1 MVRNKKAKI
10 ELYRIEKCNNTA
22 MFLRIR
28 MVWFIFLFLL
38 PFTKLIAQKTKVSQ
52 LQNAEIEIMQSNYT
66 GSILLL
72 NEEIKKNPDHHL
84 AYFLRGLAKKE
95 LGDNLG
101 AYNDFSNSI
110 LLHPGFSKAYYHR
123 CILKID
129 FKDYYNAL
137 SDINKAL
144 SYQVT
149 NTDYYVAR
157 GYIYNILKDTTNA
170 LHDYNTAIFLDANN
184 HNAYLNKSL
193 LELNMKQY
201 EKALSSINKSIS
213 IFPFSM
219 NAFVIRGYI
228 RLNSSDTA
236 GAISDYEFAISKDST
251 FILAYYNLAL
261 YYHNHKDLQKAFRN
275 YNKVIELN
283 PYHAECL
290 YNRAALYAENEKF
303 VEAIA
308 DYNMVIKINP
318 SNIYAY
324 FNRAIV
330 KQYLSD
336 YVNSISDLTKVID
349 LYPRFQKAY
358 VLRSNMYMQIKN
370 YKQAQKDHDFAQYL
384 AKHYSDSS
392 NIQTADSVYLMPL
405 LDFRSEFQALDTTAG
420 HIQFKPYKLE
430 LKDIYEIQADNDDKK
445 ISNYNNEI
453 DNLNH
458 NKLINFKLKINNTPL
473 NINYDNIAESK
484 TLFDSLSVKIKT
496 DSQLKYIWNSVLS
509 SMLKNF
515 KEANEYAMQ
524 INDTSDYA
532 YLAKFH
538 KANIY
543 LKLGEQDENDNFET
557 PFADLS
563 QTSEIN
569 KNYSKAIEEYTESL
583 LLNNKFSYAYYN
595 RAYAKSLIND
605 ISGAITDFSSCI
617 YFDNN
622 NSNAYYNRGL
632 LFVITGDY
640 ESACRDFSKAGEL
653 GLPESY
659 ALMYRYC
666 K

>member
-1 MVRNKKAKI
+1 
-10 ELYRIEKCNNTA
+10 

-28 MVWFIFLFLL
+28 IVWFILFFLVLVFA
-38 PFTKLIAQKTKVSQ
+38 TKLSAQKTKVSQ
-52 LQNAEIEIMQSNYT
+52 LQNAEFEIMQSNYT

-101 AYNDFSNSI
+101 SYNDFSNSI

-137 SDINKAL
+137 TDINKAL

-201 EKALSSINKSIS
+201 EKALASINKSIS
-213 IFPFSM
+213 IFHFSM
-219 NAFVIRGYI
+219 NSFVIRGYI
-228 RLNSSDTA
+228 KLNNCDTA

-261 YYHNHKDLQKAFRN
+261 YYHNHKDLQKALNN

-336 YVNSISDLTKVID
+336 YVNSISDLTKVIE

-384 AKHYSDSS
+384 SKQNSDSS
-392 NIQTADSVYLMPL
+392 NSHLTDSVYLMPL
-405 LDFRSEFQALDTTAG
+405 LDFRAEFQALDTTAG
-420 HIQFKPYKLE
+420 HVQFKPYKLE
-430 LKDIYEIQADNDDKK
+430 LKDIYVIQADNEDKK
-445 ISNYNNEI
+445 IGNYNNEI
-453 DNLNH
+453 DNLNR
-458 NKLINFKLKINNTPL
+458 NQLINFKLKINNTPP
-473 NINYDNIAESK
+473 NISYENIAESK
-484 TLFDSLSVKIKT
+484 TLFDSLSVKTKINLQMK
-496 DSQLKYIWNSVLS
+496 QIWNSVLS
-509 SMLKNF
+509 AMLKNF

-524 INDTSDYA
+524 ISDTSDFA
-532 YLAKFH
+532 YLSRFH
-538 KANIY
+538 IANIY
-543 LKLGEQDENDNFET
+543 LKQGEQEEDENFET
-557 PFADLS
+557 QFADYS
-563 QTSEIN
+563 KISETN
-569 KNYSKAIEEYTESL
+569 KNYSKAIEEYTEAIL
-583 LLNNKFSYAYYN
+583 HNNKFSYAYYN
-595 RAYAKSLIND
+595 RAYAKSLISD
-605 ISGAITDFSSCI
+605 ISGAISDFSSCI

>member
-1 MVRNKKAKI
+1 
-10 ELYRIEKCNNTA
+10 

-228 RLNSSDTA
+228 RLNSNDTA
-236 GAISDYEFAISKDST
+236 GAFTRGGARGHE
-251 FILAYYNLAL
+251 
-261 YYHNHKDLQKAFRN
+261 DLQHCRT
-275 YNKVIELN
+275 
-283 PYHAECL
+283 P
-290 YNRAALYAENEKF
+290 AAYRR
-303 VEAIA
+303 I
-308 DYNMVIKINP
+308 DYK
-318 SNIYAY
+318 
-324 FNRAIV
+324 
-330 KQYLSD
+330 
-336 YVNSISDLTKVID
+336 
-349 LYPRFQKAY
+349 
-358 VLRSNMYMQIKN
+358 
-370 YKQAQKDHDFAQYL
+370 
-384 AKHYSDSS
+384 
-392 NIQTADSVYLMPL
+392 
-405 LDFRSEFQALDTTAG
+405 
-420 HIQFKPYKLE
+420 
-430 LKDIYEIQADNDDKK
+430 
-445 ISNYNNEI
+445 
-453 DNLNH
+453 
-458 NKLINFKLKINNTPL
+458 TP
-473 NINYDNIAESK
+473 
-484 TLFDSLSVKIKT
+484 V
-496 DSQLKYIWNSVLS
+496 SQSASYR
-509 SMLKNF
+509 
-515 KEANEYAMQ
+515 
-524 INDTSDYA
+524 INDGDGGRRHYPAARRSD
-532 YLAKFH
+532 
-538 KANIY
+538 
-543 LKLGEQDENDNFET
+543 
-557 PFADLS
+557 
-563 QTSEIN
+563 
-569 KNYSKAIEEYTESL
+569 
-583 LLNNKFSYAYYN
+583 
-595 RAYAKSLIND
+595 
-605 ISGAITDFSSCI
+605 
-617 YFDNN
+617 
-622 NSNAYYNRGL
+622 
-632 LFVITGDY
+632 TGT
-640 ESACRDFSKAGEL
+640 
-653 GLPESY
+653 
-659 ALMYRYC
+659 
-666 K
+666 

>member
-1 MVRNKKAKI
+1 
-10 ELYRIEKCNNTA
+10 
-22 MFLRIR
+22 MFLRNRI
-28 MVWFIFLFLL
+28 VWFILL
-38 PFTKLIAQKTKVSQ
+38 LLGFQFTEKLIAQKSRINL
-52 LQNAEIEIMQSNYT
+52 LQNAEIEIMNSNYT

-95 LGDNLG
+95 LGDHLG

-137 SDINKAL
+137 TDINKAL

-157 GYIYNILKDTTNA
+157 GYVYNILKDTLSA
-170 LHDYNTAIFLDANN
+170 MHDYNTAIFLDANN

-201 EKALSSINKSIS
+201 EKALASINKSIS
-213 IFPFSM
+213 IFPFGM

-228 RLNSSDTA
+228 KLNSSDTV

-261 YYHNHKDLQKAFRN
+261 YYHNHKNLQKALNN

-308 DYNMVIKINP
+308 DYNKVIKINP

-336 YVNSISDLTKVID
+336 YVNSISDLTKVIE

-384 AKHYSDSS
+384 AKQNSDSTNS
-392 NIQTADSVYLMPL
+392 HLADSVYLMPL

-420 HIQFKPYKLE
+420 HVQFKPYKLE
-430 LKDIYEIQADNDDKK
+430 LKDIYVIQADNEDKS
-445 ISNYNNEI
+445 IGRYNNEI
-453 DNLNH
+453 DNLNR
-458 NKLINFKLKINNTPL
+458 NKLINFKLKISITPL
-473 NINYDNIAESK
+473 NISYENIAESK
-484 TLFDSLSVKIKT
+484 TLFDSLSVKTKINP
-496 DSQLKYIWNSVLS
+496 QMKYIWNSVLS
-509 SMLKNF
+509 AMLKNF
-515 KEANEYAMQ
+515 KEANEYAKQ
-524 INDTSDYA
+524 IIDTSDYA
-532 YLAKFH
+532 YLASFH
-538 KANIY
+538 RANIY
-543 LKLGEQDENDNFET
+543 IMQGEQEDDENFET
-557 PFADLS
+557 QF
-563 QTSEIN
+563 TEINNISETN
-569 KNYSKAIEEYTESL
+569 KNYSKAIEEYTEAIL
-583 LLNNKFSYAYYN
+583 RNNKFSYAYYN
-595 RAYAKSLIND
+595 RAYAKSLISD
-605 ISGAITDFSSCI
+605 ISGAISDFSSCI

-622 NSNAYYNRGL
+622 NSNAYYNRGM